1 LKAAL
6 SACQSVIRYMQKHPI
21 AGLPSTQMVLAG
33 FAQESRR
40 PDIGEHVVAGS
51 SRHHGN
57 VTLSPLNHQ
66 IFQKLL
72 CYISIAALVL

>member
-1 LKAAL
+1 MPWL
-6 SACQSVIRYMQKHPI
+6 SQTRNESHYMQKHPI
-21 AGLPSTQMVLAG
+21 AGLPSTQVVLAG
-33 FAQESRR
+33 FAPQSRR
-40 PDIGEHVVAGS
+40 HIGEHVVAGS